1 MIASDVRMDIAHIE
15 TKEAERLSIDAL
27 LERLSSSRRGL
38 SGEVAERRQI
48 DFGYNEMAERKR
60 SPLLKFVGY
69 FWGPIPGM
77 IEVAAVLS
85 AIIHHWEDFSLIV
98 ALLALN
104 AVVGFWEEHKA
115 DNAIELLKKKLALKA
130 RVLRDGKWGEV
141 PARELVPGD
150 VVRVRLGDI
159 VPADVKLIAGDYLLS
174 DESALT
180 GESLP
185 VEKHISDVAYSGS
198 VVRQGEMDAIVVTT
212 GMNTFFGKTA
222 QLVSEAKVE
231 SHFQKAV
238 LKIGDYLIA
247 LAVMLVAV
255 IFVVGLFRH
264 ESIPE
269 ILKFS
274 MVLVVASI
282 PAALPA
288 VLTVTMAVG
297 AGALARKEAIV
308 SKMTAI
314 EEMAGMDILCSD
326 KTGTITKNELTVAE
340 VTPFHG
346 FKETEVLLCAILA
359 SREENQ
365 DPIDKAILDRAAKA
379 VPAEK
384 VSVFKTLSF
393 HPFDPVSKRTEAEVE
408 EEGGVRLKIS
418 KGAPQAVLALIRE
431 KGSVEGDLKEHVD
444 RFAAKGHRALG
455 VARTDQEGQ
464 WQYVGLIALYD
475 PPREDSAETIRTAQS
490 MGVEV
495 KMVTGDHGAIAREI
509 SSQVNLKN
517 NIQLPESFLA
527 RPDREARRIVEEADG
542 FAQVFP
548 EHKYHIVELLQGSGH
563 IVGMTGD
570 GVNDAPAL
578 KKADAGIA
586 VAGATDAAK
595 SAADIVFTKPGLSV
609 IVDAIKE
616 SRKIF
621 QRMNNYTIYRIT
633 ETIRMVLFIT
643 LSILI
648 FKFYPITALMVV
660 LLALLNDAPIMS
672 IAYDNVRYSSRPE
685 KWNFRVVL
693 GMATFLGVI
702 GVISSFGLLYIGLR
716 ELSLSRDMLQSF
728 IFLKLSVAGHMTVFV
743 ARTRGPFWS
752 IKPSPAILLATTL
765 TQAAATLIVV
775 YGLFVAPIGWNLA
788 LIVWGYAF
796 AAFLVTDVIKVR
808 LYRLLEHEGLT
819 SIGRGSAYQRAS

>member
-1 MIASDVRMDIAHIE
+1 MALRHDMNTEEAGKMPVEELYATLASGKKGLTSE
-15 TKEAERLSIDAL
+15 EAGARLQ
-27 LERLSSSRRGL
+27 E
-38 SGEVAERRQI
+38 
-48 DFGYNEMAERKR
+48 FGYNEIAEKKKN
-60 SPLLKFVGY
+60 PLLKFLGY
-69 FWGPIPGM
+69 FWGPIPWM
-77 IEVAAVLS
+77 IEAAAVLS
-85 AIIHHWEDFSLIV
+85 AVIRHWEDFALISV
-98 ALLALN
+98 LLALN

-115 DNAIELLKKKLALKA
+115 DNAIELLKKKLALSA
-130 RVLRDGKWGEV
+130 RVLRGGRWGEV

-150 VVRVRLGDI
+150 VIRVRLGDI
-159 VPADVKLIAGDYLLS
+159 VPADVKLLGGDYLLT

-185 VEKHISDVAYSGS
+185 VEKHVSDVAYSGS
-198 VVRQGEMDAIVVTT
+198 VIKQGEMDAMVVTT
-212 GMNTFFGKTA
+212 GMSTFFGKTA
-222 QLVSEAKVE
+222 RLVSEARVE

-247 LAVMLVAV
+247 IAVVLVAV

-274 MVLVVASI
+274 LVLVVAAI

-326 KTGTITKNELTVAE
+326 KTGTITKNELTVAD
-340 VTPFHG
+340 VKPFAGH
-346 FKETEVLLCAILA
+346 EEADVLLYATLA
-359 SREENQ
+359 SREEDQ
-365 DPIDKAILDRAAKA
+365 DPIDKAILEKAAPVVSGKA
-379 VPAEK
+379 AAFSTV
-384 VSVFKTLSF
+384 SF
-393 HPFDPVSKRTEAEVE
+393 HPFDPVSKRTEAELNDQS
-408 EEGGVRLKIS
+408 GQNGQSGARLKVS
-418 KGAPQAVLALIRE
+418 KGAPQAVLSLLKDGGAVSKE
-431 KGSVEGDLKEHVD
+431 VEDLVNG
-444 RFAAKGHRALG
+444 FAAKGYRALG
-455 VARTDQEGQ
+455 VARADSGGQ

-475 PPREDSAETIRTAQS
+475 APREDSAETIRTAQS

-495 KMVTGDHGAIAREI
+495 KMVTGDHGAIAKEI
-509 SSQVNLKN
+509 AGQVGLGT
-517 NIQLPESFLA
+517 NIQLSEAFLD
-527 RPDREARRIVEEADG
+527 RPDHEARRVVEGAEG

-548 EHKYHIVELLQGSGH
+548 EHKYHIVELLQEAGH

-621 QRMNNYTIYRIT
+621 QRMNNYTIYRMA
-633 ETIRMVLFIT
+633 ETIRMLLFIT
-643 LSILI
+643 LSILV
-648 FKFYPITALMVV
+648 FRFYPITALMVV

-672 IAYDNVRYSSRPE
+672 IAYDNVRYSGRPE
-685 KWNFRVVL
+685 KWNFLMVL
-693 GMATFLGVI
+693 GMATFLGII
-702 GVISSFGLLYIGLR
+702 GVLSSFGIFYIGQY
-716 ELSLSRDMLQSF
+716 ELSLGRDMLQSF
-728 IFLKLSVAGHMTVFV
+728 MFLKLSVAGHMTVFV

-752 IKPSPAILLATTL
+752 IRPSPAILLATTL

-775 YGLFVAPIGWNLA
+775 YGLFVTPIGWKLA
-788 LIVWGYAF
+788 LVVWGYAF
-796 AAFLVTDVIKVR
+796 LAFLITDFMKVR
-808 LYRLLEHEGLT
+808 LYRLLGQEGPVPGGKLT
-819 SIGRGSAYQRAS
+819 TAAM